1 MNFNPDPLEQ
11 LPAEIEHA
19 EKKEVLC
26 QVQSISADSVDLSQ
40 PPKDRHHPEGGLPA
54 GSTLAKKINS
64 QPKARNSQRLRSM
77 TSLIKRA
84 ASVTLTDYQ
93 RTNKTYKV
101 ISAVDRFYHFAAE
114 PSVRQTQGGDKWIWR
129 SARAPLPQ
137 GSYYDTEDKEFP
149 VLVSNSNVYY
159 GMDVPPAALML
170 YKELATQGLP
180 ASECNEI
187 TKQLSVLVEDWFGS
201 LHNAAHAR
209 VTNSGYNANVL
220 ALSMMIQKEKSI
232 VLMDSNSHNS
242 IIVAARTCS
251 AKLIKRYKH
260 DDLADMESMLKTC
273 RLQNG
278 PEAHIIVITEGLFS
292 MEGSCP
298 DLPGIADLKLKYNFE
313 LYMDECHSIL
323 TLGSNGL
330 GVYEHF
336 QDKGYF
342 FPQGDPI
349 DVRTWGTG
357 KSFGNFGGA
366 VSCIAKYKASLDAR
380 YKELVEEGMEPML
393 LPSLV
398 SCLLHKYTYSLAH
411 PKLARLSHMATHA
424 RRELKRAG
432 LYVYGDDGIPLIPIH
447 VGMAY
452 HSARFMKVA
461 LKHGLVIPHITAP
474 AVEHDSARMRFCL
487 SANFENTDID
497 RAIELVIEVA
507 VIEKIISKTQAESA
521 ARDRKSYAYSG
532 PTTSPEDHASI
543 WREAI
548 VKVRT
553 ILDSVLCRARPEQY
567 IILNP
572 NIAATVSA
580 TMDRWLLGSGSARW
594 IGGTA
599 RPHVDL
605 EYYLRGLIGV
615 EEALVFG
622 EHRAAQL
629 SLSRALAR
637 PLYKCRR
644 HYHICPARGAQAL
657 LDGRQSASRHPSL
670 QFLTYE
676 KIQEI
681 PCLLDTL
688 CAADPSSW
696 AKHVTIFIILTR
708 DEYLHD
714 NQNLRSLLT
723 ALDLLTKGR
732 ALKATVVINDEM
744 FGVAVPNVLTKSDNL
759 VTNRSTSR
767 LGIITEL
774 VNDGWFESKQKIQIA
789 MYGSFYRTFALP
801 GGFLA
806 GTKQLVD
813 EMRWAC
819 VSYMFST
826 APPPYLATLTQC
838 KLESLVA

>member
-1 MNFNPDPLEQ
+1 MHMNMDPLLQ
-11 LPAEIEHA
+11 LPTRIEHA
-19 EKKEVLC
+19 EKKEVLS
-26 QVQSISADSVDLSQ
+26 QVRSISADSVNLSQ
-40 PPKDRHHPEGGLPA
+40 PPKDRHHPKEGLPA
-54 GSTLAKKINS
+54 SSTLAKTNS
-64 QPKARNSQRLRSM
+64 QPKAKNSQRLRSM

-84 ASVTLTDYQ
+84 ASVTLIDYQ

-101 ISAVDRFYHFAAE
+101 VSAVDRFYHFAAE
-114 PSVRQTQGGDKWIWR
+114 PSVRQIKGGDKWIWR

-159 GMDVPPAALML
+159 GMDVPPAALIL
-170 YKELATQGLP
+170 YKELVTQGLP
-180 ASECNEI
+180 ASEYNGI
-187 TKQLSVLVEDWFGS
+187 TKQLSVLVEDWFRS

-242 IIVAARTCS
+242 IIVAARACS

-260 DDLADMESMLKTC
+260 DDLVDMESMLKTC
-273 RLQNG
+273 RLQDG

-298 DLPGIADLKLKYNFE
+298 DLPGIADLKSRYAFE
-313 LYMDECHSIL
+313 LYMDECHSML

-330 GVYEHF
+330 GIYEHF
-336 QDKGYF
+336 QDKGFF

-366 VSCIAKYKASLDAR
+366 VSCIAKYKAPLDAR
-380 YKELVEEGMEPML
+380 FKELAEEGMEPML

-411 PKLARLSHMATHA
+411 PKLTRLSHMATHA
-424 RRELKRAG
+424 RRELRRAG

-447 VGMAY
+447 IGMAY

-474 AVEHDSARMRFCL
+474 AVEHGSARMRFCI

-497 RAIELVIEVA
+497 RAIELVIKVA
-507 VIEKIISKTQAESA
+507 VTEKIISKTQAETA

-532 PTTSPEDHASI
+532 STTSPEDYTSI

-553 ILDSVLCRARPEQY
+553 ILDSVLCRARPEPY
-567 IILNP
+567 MILNP
-572 NIAATVSA
+572 TTAATVSA

-605 EYYLRGLIGV
+605 EYFIRAMIGV

-637 PLYKCRR
+637 PLYKCRH
-644 HYHICPARGAQAL
+644 HYHICPARGYQAL

-670 QFLTYE
+670 QFLTYDNTE
-676 KIQEI
+676 QL
-681 PCLLDTL
+681 PSLLNTL
-688 CAADPSSW
+688 CAAGLSSEVR
-696 AKHVTIFIILTR
+696 HITIFIILTR

-714 NQNLRSLLT
+714 SQNLRSLLT
-723 ALDLLTKGR
+723 ALNRLTRGR

-744 FGVAVPNVLTKSDNL
+744 FGVAVPNALTESENP
-759 VTNRSTSR
+759 VTKRSIGQ
-767 LGIITEL
+767 LGIMTEL
-774 VNDGWFESKQKIQIA
+774 VNDGWFKPNQRLQVA
-789 MYGSFYRTFALP
+789 VYGSFYQSFALP

>member
-1 MNFNPDPLEQ
+1 MHMNMDPLLQ
-11 LPAEIEHA
+11 LPARIEQA
-19 EKKEVLC
+19 EKKEVLY
-26 QVQSISADSVDLSQ
+26 QVRSISANSVDLSQ
-40 PPKDRHHPEGGLPA
+40 PPKDRHHPKGGLPA

-64 QPKARNSQRLRSM
+64 QPKAKNSQRLRSM

-84 ASVTLTDYQ
+84 ASVTLTDYR
-93 RTNKTYKV
+93 RTNKTYKIV
-101 ISAVDRFYHFAAE
+101 SAVDRFYHFAAE
-114 PSVRQTQGGDKWIWR
+114 PSVRQTRGGDKWIWR

-180 ASECNEI
+180 ASECNGI
-187 TKQLSVLVEDWFGS
+187 TKQLSMLVEDWFRS

-260 DDLADMESMLKTC
+260 DDLADMESMLKIC

-298 DLPGIADLKLKYNFE
+298 DLPGIADLKLRYNFE

-336 QDKGYF
+336 QDKGFF

-380 YKELVEEGMEPML
+380 YKELAEEGMEPML

-474 AVEHDSARMRFCL
+474 AVEHDSARMRFCI
-487 SANFENTDID
+487 SASFGDTDID

-507 VIEKIISKTQAESA
+507 VIEKIISKTQAETA

-532 PTTSPEDHASI
+532 
-543 WREAI
+543 
-548 VKVRT
+548 
-553 ILDSVLCRARPEQY
+553 
-567 IILNP
+567 
-572 NIAATVSA
+572 
-580 TMDRWLLGSGSARW
+580 DR
-594 IGGTA
+594 
-599 RPHVDL
+599 
-605 EYYLRGLIGV
+605 
-615 EEALVFG
+615 
-622 EHRAAQL
+622 
-629 SLSRALAR
+629 
-637 PLYKCRR
+637 
-644 HYHICPARGAQAL
+644 
-657 LDGRQSASRHPSL
+657 
-670 QFLTYE
+670 
-676 KIQEI
+676 
-681 PCLLDTL
+681 
-688 CAADPSSW
+688 
-696 AKHVTIFIILTR
+696 
-708 DEYLHD
+708 
-714 NQNLRSLLT
+714 
-723 ALDLLTKGR
+723 
-732 ALKATVVINDEM
+732 
-744 FGVAVPNVLTKSDNL
+744 
-759 VTNRSTSR
+759 
-767 LGIITEL
+767 
-774 VNDGWFESKQKIQIA
+774 
-789 MYGSFYRTFALP
+789 
-801 GGFLA
+801 
-806 GTKQLVD
+806 
-813 EMRWAC
+813 
-819 VSYMFST
+819 
-826 APPPYLATLTQC
+826 
-838 KLESLVA
+838 